1 MNETTHFPEPEI
13 LTRRDSEAGRWTV
26 EGCAPKRGLPHV
38 ILTERIMKVPVD
50 TTEMSRCIRAHEMMH
65 AKVSPGAEYPEWIKR
80 DLASKE
86 ALSAVEELRV
96 NLLCQKVGFDMKSH
110 LSDDGETADG
120 ERAVATRDWRG
131 AVFMAIA
138 CAGTA
143 SHKKFLTGVRRHDRF
158 WGKCLKDI
166 SGRALRFMEKAYREG
181 NLASTKVD
189 NTSGMAPLGFATT
202 ERIAEWLDRIAAQEP
217 PQPEP
222 EPVTVP
228 DDDTADEADEADE
241 GAGDG
246 EGARSRAHSN
256 IGITPDSIKEG
267 FGERLKGITPDKNQ
281 YGVPCW
287 GELRIEKLPLTT
299 LVPGTIGKKR
309 IPSNM
314 GRSPRRLHRYLTDPE
329 MRIFDRTIKGKGG
342 VIVLDASGSMD
353 FTKKEIG
360 TILEAA
366 PGVTV
371 LAYTD
376 RGDNGTNAWVLA
388 NKGRMVDELPDLCH
402 GNGVDLPAIE
412 WGVAHKQ
419 RPNSPVI
426 WVSDGGVCGPSQ
438 GFSNALAMQ
447 CIKYCIKN
455 RVLVVPHLEDALTQ
469 LQNMKRGQKGKTIWP
484 RQLRNVYREANGS
497 SLKTDHPSY

>member
-1 MNETTHFPEPEI
+1 MTDTTHFPEPEI
-13 LTRRDSEAGRWTV
+13 LHRRDVEAGRWDV
-26 EGCAPKRGLPHV
+26 EACAPKRGVPHTV
-38 ILTERIMKVPVD
+38 IVERIMKTPVD
-50 TTEMSRCIRAHEMMH
+50 TSEMSRCIRAHEMMH
-65 AKVSPGAEYPEWIKR
+65 AKVSPGAEFPAWIKR
-80 DLASKE
+80 GLASEE
-86 ALSAVEELRV
+86 ALMAVEELRV
-96 NLLCQKVGFDMKSH
+96 NLLCQKVGFDMKNH

-120 ERAVATRDWRG
+120 ERAAALRDWRG

-143 SHKKFLTGVRRHDRF
+143 SSKKFLTGVRRHDRF
-158 WGKCLKDI
+158 WGKCLRDI
-166 SGRALRFMEKAYREG
+166 SNRALRYMNKAHREG
-181 NLASTKVD
+181 DLASTRVD
-189 NTSGMAPLGFATT
+189 NTSGMAPMGFANT

-222 EPVTVP
+222 EPATPVKETE
-228 DDDTADEADEADE
+228 ADETEADE
-241 GAGDG
+241 GDG
-246 EGARSRAHSN
+246 EGERHRAHSN

-267 FGERLKGITPDKNQ
+267 FGERLKGITPDRNQ

-299 LVPGTIGKKR
+299 LVAGTIGKKR

-329 MRIFDRTIKGKGG
+329 MRIFDRTIKGRGG

-353 FTKKEIG
+353 FTKKEIR

-388 NKGRMVDELPDLCH
+388 DKGRMVDELPDLCH

-412 WGVAHKQ
+412 WGVKNKQ

-438 GFSNALAMQ
+438 GFSNALAIQ
-447 CIKYCIKN
+447 CIKYCVKN

-484 RQLRNVYREANGS
+484 RQLRSVWRDANGS
-497 SLKTDHPSY
+497 SLTEDYPSY

>member
-1 MNETTHFPEPEI
+1 MNTESTRFPEPEI
-13 LTRRDSEAGRWTV
+13 LTRRDAEPGRWEV
-26 EGCAPKRGLPHV
+26 DACAPKRGLPHTIITQRKMV
-38 ILTERIMKVPVD
+38 TPVD

-65 AKVSPGAEYPEWIKR
+65 AKVSPGAEFPAWIKR
-80 DLASKE
+80 ELASEE
-86 ALSAVEELRV
+86 ALKAVEELRV
-96 NLLCQKVGFDMKSH
+96 NLLCQKVGFDMESH

-120 ERAVATRDWRG
+120 ERAVAVRDWRG

-166 SGRALRFMEKAYREG
+166 SGRALRYMNKAHREG
-181 NLASTKVD
+181 HLASTEID
-189 NTSGMAPLGFATT
+189 NRSGMAPMGFAHT

-217 PQPEP
+217 PQPQP

-228 DDDTADEADEADE
+228 DEDKADGGDADE
-241 GAGDG
+241 GDADEG
-246 EGARSRAHSN
+246 ERHRAHSN
-256 IGITPDSIKEG
+256 IGISPDSAKEG
-267 FGERLKGITPDKNQ
+267 FGDRLKGITPDKNQ

-309 IPSNM
+309 IASNT

-353 FTKKEIG
+353 FTKKEIR

-376 RGDNGTNAWVLA
+376 RGDEGTNAWVLA
-388 NKGRMVDELPDLCH
+388 DKGRMVAELPDLCH

-419 RPNSPVI
+419 RPGSPVI

-447 CIKYCIKN
+447 CIKYCVKN
-455 RVLVVPHLEDALTQ
+455 RVLVVPHLDDALTQ

-484 RQLRNVYREANGS
+484 RQLRSVYREANGS
-497 SLKTDHPSY
+497 SLTTDHPTY